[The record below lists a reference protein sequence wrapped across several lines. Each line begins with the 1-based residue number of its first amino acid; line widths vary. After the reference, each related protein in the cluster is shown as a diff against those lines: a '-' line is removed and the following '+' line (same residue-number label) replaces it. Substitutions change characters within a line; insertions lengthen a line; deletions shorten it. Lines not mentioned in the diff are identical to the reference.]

1 MVVPIFLFF
10 YITDNI
16 RITDKVQNCFF
27 CNTLVIYVK
36 HTKCLT
42 MKKMYA
48 FWQKKTVV
56 TTLIFWATLF
66 DKLVTE
72 AWLSLCINFITI
84 HLTRKV
90 FGSIILCYAQLRKLI
105 NQINQRFFFII
116 SQLLITFKLAN
127 NVSKL
132 ISSNSIE
139 KFSSTKFLKYNVI
152 HFKPPRRRL
161 SIGMEY
167 TLYH

>member
-1 MVVPIFLFF
+1 MSH
-10 YITDNI
+10 Y
-16 RITDKVQNCFF
+16 
-27 CNTLVIYVK
+27 
-36 HTKCLT
+36 
-42 MKKMYA
+42 KKIKINYA
-48 FWQKKTVV
+48 FWQNKSVATN
-56 TTLIFWATLF
+56 LIFWATLF

-116 SQLLITFKLAN
+116 SQLLIAFKLAN

-139 KFSSTKFLKYNVI
+139 KFLKYNVI
-152 HFKPPRRRL
+152 HFKPPKRRL